1 MAESAY
7 AQGGTVER
15 VVEHERVSLG
25 GRVRAAL
32 TYLVLGLISLLTIFP
47 FLWMLSASLMGENES
62 AVYPPRFLP
71 KNVTSDN
78 YTSLFTGYIPA
89 ILPFDTYIFNSIYI
103 ALLVVV
109 GRVFACALAGYAF
122 ARLRFPGRDLA
133 FGLLLAS
140 LMVPGVIRLIPLY
153 HGYKAIGWLDTHAP
167 LIVPAILANTF
178 GTFLLRQ
185 FFMTLPVELEEAAR
199 IDGASTF
206 TIFTRIALPLS
217 LPAMAALA
225 IFTFQGSWNDFTTP
239 VIYINDIK
247 KTTLPVGLS
256 VFSGQFGTQYEL
268 LMAGAMIGLVPV
280 LIVYLFF
287 QRYFV
292 QGIALTGI
300 KG

>member
-1 MAESAY
+1 MAERTYAEGATATPVVAREQASA
-7 AQGGTVER
+7 GDRLVG
-15 VVEHERVSLG
+15 
-25 GRVRAAL
+25 AL
-32 TYLVLGLISLLTIFP
+32 TYLVLGLVSLLTVFP

-71 KNVTSDN
+71 TSPTVDN
-78 YTSLFTGYIPA
+78 YFALFGPVTRS
-89 ILPFDTYIFNSIYI
+89 ILPFDAYIFNSVYI
-103 ALLVVV
+103 AVLVVI

-133 FGLLLAS
+133 FGMLLAS

-153 HGYKAIGWLDTHAP
+153 HAYKQIGWLDTHLP
-167 LIVPAILANTF
+167 LIVPAIVANTF

-185 FFMTLPVELEEAAR
+185 FFMTLPAELEEAAR

-217 LPAMAALA
+217 LPALAALA
-225 IFTFQGSWNDFTTP
+225 IFTFQASWNDFTTP
-239 VIYINDIK
+239 VIYIGDIK

-256 VFSGQFGTQYEL
+256 VFNGQFSTQYEL

-280 LIVYLFF
+280 LVVYLFF

>member
-1 MAESAY
+1 MAESTY
-7 AQGGTVER
+7 ALPTRSRFITRER
-15 VVEHERVSLG
+15 VTFADRL
-25 GRVRAAL
+25 RTAL
-32 TYLVLGLISLLTIFP
+32 TYVVLVLISLVTIFP

-62 AVYPPRFLP
+62 SVYPPRFLP
-71 KNVTSDN
+71 TNPTLDS
-78 YTSLFTGYIPA
+78 YFSLFGPVTRS
-89 ILPFDTYIFNSIYI
+89 ILPFDAYIFNSIYI
-103 ALLVVV
+103 AVLVVI
-109 GRVFACALAGYAF
+109 GRVFVCALGAYAF
-122 ARLRFPGRDLA
+122 ARLRFPGRELA
-133 FGLLLAS
+133 FGMLLAS

-153 HGYKAIGWLDTHAP
+153 HAYREIGWLDTHLP
-167 LIVPAILANTF
+167 LIVPAIVANTF

-185 FFMTLPVELEEAAR
+185 FFMTLPAELEEAAR
-199 IDGASTF
+199 IDGASTLR
-206 TIFTRIALPLS
+206 IFLQIALPLS
-217 LPAMAALA
+217 LPALAALA

-256 VFSGQFGTQYEL
+256 VFNGQFSTQYEL

-280 LIVYLFF
+280 LVVYVFF

>member
-1 MAESAY
+1 MAESTY
-7 AQGGTVER
+7 VEGTPAR
-15 VVEHERVSLG
+15 VVAREHVSLA
-25 GRVRAAL
+25 GRVGIAL
-32 TYLVLGLISLLTIFP
+32 TYLVLALISILTVFP

-71 KNVTSDN
+71 ASPTVSN
-78 YTSLFTGYIPA
+78 YLSLFGPVTRA
-89 ILPFDTYIFNSIYI
+89 ILPFDAYIFNSVYI
-103 ALLVVV
+103 AVLVVI

-133 FGLLLAS
+133 FGMLLAS

-153 HGYKAIGWLDTHAP
+153 HAYKQVGWLDTHLP
-167 LIVPAILANTF
+167 LIVPAVVANTF

-185 FFMTLPVELEEAAR
+185 FFMTLPAELEEAAR

-217 LPAMAALA
+217 LPALAALA

-256 VFSGQFGTQYEL
+256 VFNGQFSTQYEL

>member
-1 MAESAY
+1 MAEA
-7 AQGGTVER
+7 
-15 VVEHERVSLG
+15 
-25 GRVRAAL
+25 VRADAARAAGAARSRGAADSL
-32 TYLVLGLISLLTIFP
+32 RTAGLYLLLATISVFTVFP
-47 FLWMLSASLMGENES
+47 FLWMASASLMEENEA
-62 AVYPPRFLP
+62 AVFPPKFLP
-71 KNVTSDN
+71 TDPTFEN
-78 YTSLFTGYIPA
+78 YQQLFGPVFSS
-89 ILPFDTYIFNSIYI
+89 ILPFSTYIFNSVYI
-103 ALLVVV
+103 AVVV
-109 GRVFACALAGYAF
+109 TLGRVLVCALAGYGF

-133 FGLLLAS
+133 FGMLLAS

-153 HGYKAIGWLDTHAP
+153 HGYKWVGWLDTHYP

-206 TIFTRIALPLS
+206 TIFWRIALPLS

-239 VIYINDIK
+239 VIYISDIK
-247 KTTLPVGLS
+247 MTTLPVGLA
-256 VFSGQFGTQYEL
+256 VFSGEFETQYEL
-268 LMAGAMIGLVPV
+268 LMAGATLALLPV
-280 LIVYLFF
+280 LLVYTFF